1 MLLKKQPA
9 PPKTIRLLSTV
20 NSAIPDKPGHTF
32 RQITQTFKSNGSSD
46 LANFSATS
54 IVQQDVLGGDVRA
67 RGYGIN
73 HHATGDVS
81 YVSVEGTSKITPKEG
96 GAFKWIGGTG
106 KYQKLSGDGTYSC
119 KGNQTGTECHW
130 EGEPQY

>member
-1 MLLKKQPA
+1 
-9 PPKTIRLLSTV
+9 
-20 NSAIPDKPGHTF
+20 
-32 RQITQTFKSNGSSD
+32 SD

-54 IVQQDVLGGDVRA
+54 VVQQDVLGGDIRA
-67 RGYGIN
+67 RAYGTN
-73 HHATGDVS
+73 HHANGDLS
-81 YVSVEGTSKITPKEG
+81 YVSVEGTSKITTKEG
-96 GAFKWIGGTG
+96 GAFELNGSGTFKWIGGTG